1 MGASHLFALEVACT
15 EGVQAY
21 LTGFPDVTILRSAS
35 SWALTRRSA
44 VERRAQPPRTVA
56 VSDSSEEALAVQ
68 RRRRG
73 MKRSIVVLAAVALVL
88 VGIAGSALAES
99 PAGMRLYAFSSGALT
114 VAKNFLQAGGPP
126 TQIQIPVG
134 FFVVRHP
141 RGNVI
146 FDTGNNDRILTDP
159 GYWGDFVKALNPVRT
174 PDIED
179 PVVVTRVEDHVA
191 PRVPEIGRAHV

>member
-1 MGASHLFALEVACT
+1 MGASPFFGLEVACT

-21 LTGFPDVTILRSAS
+21 LTGFPDVTILRSAG
-35 SWALTRRSA
+35 SWTLTRRSA

-114 VAKNFLQAGGPP
+114 VAKNFLQAGGSP
-126 TQIQIPVG
+126 TQIHVPVG
-134 FFVVRHP
+134 FFVVGHP
-141 RGNVI
+141 KGNVL
-146 FDTGNNDRILTDP
+146 FDTGKSDRVLTATS
-159 GYWGDFVKALNPVRT
+159 YWGGFMKWLNPVAT
-174 PDIED
+174 PAVGVD
-179 PVVVTRVEDHVA
+179 A
-191 PRVPEIGRAHV
+191 A